1 MDFSLLNKLYRKTLK
16 SLEEFLEM
24 ALEQVAALN
33 LIFTEYRK
41 KIAELNQALA
51 DKSAEVATLSD
62 QLIAAQ
68 SDDEAD
74 EAAKVE
80 LAAQRDKALAD
91 FAAYKELAEAN
102 LQAESQEDV
111 AVEGLITQE
120 LDFLGIN
127 PEPTP
132 DPTP

>member
-41 KIAELNQALA
+41 KNAELNQALA